1 MLITDKESLNG
12 EIVQTPEHSLEELRL
27 CFELM
32 KTNYL
37 KAKNDTCGMYMDE
50 YGDEQGITLFN
61 ERYPEPINI
70 NTLPNQ
76 AKIIANKYKICGI
89 TKLNNTNEHGFIFKV
104 ENVRLR
110 VRTYCSMGD
119 YYVHVVRYQLSKLRI
134 RIYQAMPNRKGQL
147 IYGTSNYPHPH
158 IAGSVPCFGSFESEI
173 KVASGHFNMVGVV
186 NQIKMYLNSYYG
198 RSVYNRIADYRP
210 YKIVVG
216 PIDVL
221 KHLPNRYADKVDI
234 QWRDKQATEGKLSDK
249 ENKIWKGAYKKLK
262 YLEVKPQ
269 DGEFY
274 RRIEDAS
281 RRETPHNISLA
292 SKTAMIAEKYDKDF
306 YQSWS
311 MFTYH
316 VKKCNSNNV
325 VKLKSAEYKDKYA
338 AMNVDLNVR
347 SDAWYKIGWRN
358 GVRIEVDDLDNRHI
372 LIAKLLLIKD
382 RLEPS
387 KSNGFQ
393 MFEMLSLSAFY
404 TYLKSYD
411 TFESLEKP
419 INNEKDVLES
429 VHADIDELWPLYTQH
444 ADAFKRKII
453 NKLDKERR
461 RLINGLNHTQSDT
474 ESNQLSFESLS

>member
-1 MLITDKESLNG
+1 MIDRENIKGIVVNPPENGLQSLIE
-12 EIVQTPEHSLEELRL
+12 
-27 CFELM
+27 CFELI
-32 KTNYL
+32 KRNYIES
-37 KAKNDTCGMYMDE
+37 KNDICGTYMDE
-50 YGDEQGITLFN
+50 YGDEQGKILFN

-76 AKIIANKYKICGI
+76 AKIIANKYKICGT

-110 VRTYCSMGD
+110 VRTYCNMGD
-119 YYVHVVRYQLSKLRI
+119 YYVHVVRYHLSNLRI

-147 IYGTSNYPHPH
+147 VYGASNYPHPH

-173 KVASGHFNMVGVV
+173 KIASGHFNMVSVV

-198 RSVYNRIADYRP
+198 RSVYNRISHYRP
-210 YKIVVG
+210 YKKVVG
-216 PIDVL
+216 PMDLL
-221 KHLPNRYADKVDI
+221 KHLPTKYADSVDI
-234 QWRDKQATEGKLSDK
+234 KWRDTQATLGKLSDK

-274 RRIEDAS
+274 RQIDDTS
-281 RRETPHNISLA
+281 RRETPHNISLG
-292 SKTAMIAEKYDKDF
+292 SKAAMIAEKYNKDY

-316 VKKCNSNNV
+316 VKNCISNNV
-325 VKLKSAEYKDKYA
+325 VKLKSTEYKDKYTT
-338 AMNVDLNVR
+338 MNMDLNVR

-358 GVRIEVDDLDNRHI
+358 GVRIEVDDLDNRHS
-372 LIAKLLLIKD
+372 LIAKLQRIKD
-382 RLEPS
+382 KLEPS
-387 KSNGFQ
+387 TSNGFQ
-393 MFEMLSLSAFY
+393 MFELLSLSDFY

-429 VHADIDELWPLYTQH
+429 VHAAIDELWPLYTQH
-444 ADAFKRKII
+444 ADAFKRKVI

-461 RLINGLNHTQSDT
+461 RLIHGLNHTQSNT
-474 ESNQLSFESLS
+474 ESNQLSFDSLS